1 MNFKILLTLG
11 FLSLGVLNLHAQ
23 SYPDSLYNDDPHQKL
38 PLGAEEPDYGLISP
52 EGKEV
57 QEARVEPPFWWI
69 GMKNPVVQVLIYDNQ
84 ISRARVSVDYPG
96 VQLKDIHRV
105 ENPNYLFVDL
115 EIQSYAKA
123 GNFDIT
129 LEKEGSSKN
138 YTYELRNRREGSA
151 DRQGVDAGDFIYL
164 IMPDRFANGDP
175 SNDSFD
181 DMNQW
186 GVHREKALFRHGG
199 DLIGVMEH
207 LDYLEDLGVT
217 ALWLNPVLE
226 NDEPYE
232 SYHGYAP
239 TEHYLVDK
247 RLGTNEQYLT
257 MVNLCHERGM
267 KVIKDVIYN
276 HVGDKHWFIE
286 DLPASDWIHQ
296 FESFT
301 KTTYRAPTLM
311 DPYASESDKDLFLNG
326 WFDRHM
332 PDLNQKHPL
341 LANYLIQNTVWWI
354 EYADLDGL
362 RIDTYAYS
370 DQDFMAELGKVLQHE
385 YPDFSFFG
393 ETWVHGTP
401 IQAQF
406 TQGNELRDGY
416 NSYLPGV
423 TDYQMYYAIM
433 DALSKEQGWTDGV
446 TKIYYTLAKDFLYE
460 APLENVLFLDNH
472 DLTRFYT
479 AVNEDM
485 DKFKSGMAML
495 LTMRGIPMINYGT
508 EILLVGSGGGFG
520 EGGRKDFPGG
530 WKGDPVYKFNP
541 AFHEADEQEAF
552 EYVKTLA
559 NYRKNTPALQDGK
572 LKQYIPE
579 NGVYVYFR
587 YDDQQKVMVVS
598 NTHTNTANLHMERF
612 KKDLKGYKSAKNV
625 LTGEVMDQLS
635 NLKIA
640 GHTTLVLELQK

>member
-207 LDYLEDLGVT
+207 LD
-217 ALWLNPVLE
+217 
-226 NDEPYE
+226 
-232 SYHGYAP
+232 
-239 TEHYLVDK
+239 
-247 RLGTNEQYLT
+247 
-257 MVNLCHERGM
+257 
-267 KVIKDVIYN
+267 
-276 HVGDKHWFIE
+276 
-286 DLPASDWIHQ
+286 
-296 FESFT
+296 
-301 KTTYRAPTLM
+301 
-311 DPYASESDKDLFLNG
+311 
-326 WFDRHM
+326 
-332 PDLNQKHPL
+332 
-341 LANYLIQNTVWWI
+341 
-354 EYADLDGL
+354 
-362 RIDTYAYS
+362 
-370 DQDFMAELGKVLQHE
+370 
-385 YPDFSFFG
+385 
-393 ETWVHGTP
+393 
-401 IQAQF
+401 
-406 TQGNELRDGY
+406 GN
-416 NSYLPGV
+416 
-423 TDYQMYYAIM
+423 I
-433 DALSKEQGWTDGV
+433 
-446 TKIYYTLAKDFLYE
+446 
-460 APLENVLFLDNH
+460 
-472 DLTRFYT
+472 
-479 AVNEDM
+479 
-485 DKFKSGMAML
+485 
-495 LTMRGIPMINYGT
+495 
-508 EILLVGSGGGFG
+508 
-520 EGGRKDFPGG
+520 DFPGM
-530 WKGDPVYKFNP
+530 
-541 AFHEADEQEAF
+541 FH
-552 EYVKTLA
+552 
-559 NYRKNTPALQDGK
+559 
-572 LKQYIPE
+572 
-579 NGVYVYFR
+579 
-587 YDDQQKVMVVS
+587 
-598 NTHTNTANLHMERF
+598 
-612 KKDLKGYKSAKNV
+612 
-625 LTGEVMDQLS
+625 
-635 NLKIA
+635 
-640 GHTTLVLELQK
+640 